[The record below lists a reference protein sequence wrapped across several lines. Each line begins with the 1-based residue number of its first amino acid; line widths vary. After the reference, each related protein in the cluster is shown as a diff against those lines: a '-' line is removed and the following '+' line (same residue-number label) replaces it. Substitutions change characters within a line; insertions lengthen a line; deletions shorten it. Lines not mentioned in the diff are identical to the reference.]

1 MKKFLVTGGTGF
13 IGSNIVRLLS
23 EKKNTKV
30 RILDNNF
37 RGSLNKI
44 TNLKKNIEF
53 KKCDIRNR
61 KQVFKYIKGQ
71 DAVVHL
77 AYINGT
83 KNFYKLPVEI
93 LDVAIHGL
101 MNVVEA
107 CIKYKVQE
115 LYLASSSE
123 VYHHPEK
130 VPTKEQDAI
139 LKIPDIYNPRY
150 TYGGGKI
157 LTELVGINYGRK
169 FFKKLI
175 IFRPHNVYGP
185 KMGNDHVIPQ
195 FIKRI
200 KNLKI
205 NKKYFK
211 IQGSGKEIRSFIFI
225 DDFIDAFDL
234 LIKKGKHNNI
244 YHIGTTEKINMK
256 NLALKIGKIF
266 KKKFYFKYIDSPLG
280 GTKLRY
286 PSIDKI
292 KKIGFKPKYNLINGL
307 KKTIKSYK

>member
-1 MKKFLVTGGTGF
+1 M
-13 IGSNIVRLLS
+13 
-23 EKKNTKV
+23 
-30 RILDNNF
+30 
-37 RGSLNKI
+37 
-44 TNLKKNIEF
+44 
-53 KKCDIRNR
+53 
-61 KQVFKYIKGQ
+61 
-71 DAVVHL
+71 VHL

-130 VPTKEQDAI
+130 VPTKEQDVI

-205 NKKYFK
+205 A
-211 IQGSGKEIRSFIFI
+211 ILEIENWYLNILKVKMQWFI
-225 DDFIDAFDL
+225 
-234 LIKKGKHNNI
+234 
-244 YHIGTTEKINMK
+244 
-256 NLALKIGKIF
+256 
-266 KKKFYFKYIDSPLG
+266 
-280 GTKLRY
+280 
-286 PSIDKI
+286 
-292 KKIGFKPKYNLINGL
+292 
-307 KKTIKSYK
+307 